1 MVFVLI
7 IYRRTLRKRDQM
19 LSEVQIKTIPK
30 NKKITAFLSIHLWNI
45 ATIFTESFVDL
56 HCRILQDEHCFLIF
70 SE

>member
-30 NKKITAFLSIHLWNI
+30 NKKITAFL
-45 ATIFTESFVDL
+45 
-56 HCRILQDEHCFLIF
+56 
-70 SE
+70 